1 MVGLNRELLRAYGI
15 DYKIFHYYL
24 NRSQPWTSGKEEF
37 VRKIIN
43 VVKEE
48 YPGLQEIIEELEEYL
63 YVIRKFKKV

>member
-1 MVGLNRELLRAYGI
+1 MLRAHGI

-48 YPGLQEIIEELEEYL
+48 YPGLREIIEELEEYL
-63 YVIRKFKKV
+63 DVIGKFKNLIN